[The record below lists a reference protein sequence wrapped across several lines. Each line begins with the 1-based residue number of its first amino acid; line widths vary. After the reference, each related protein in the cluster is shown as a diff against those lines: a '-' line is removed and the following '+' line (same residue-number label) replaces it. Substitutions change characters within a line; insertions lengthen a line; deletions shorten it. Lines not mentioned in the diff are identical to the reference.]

1 MLYIDILL
9 FLIYFKLAKCGVTLI
24 FGVILYWVKYSI
36 YWAYTLCQ
44 TLIYVLEIYL
54 WTQEVPI
61 LKNLN
66 EFQVVSIPD
75 SFLFTGFL
83 DKIFQSQSH
92 HKGLNSN
99 KILSISV
106 SASFPLYSPHLKES
120 ARFSKIY
127 LGYMS
132 WVGSILSYFHI
143 FLSLSLDLSSPF
155 PPSLPPFLPSFFCFF
170 FLLTS

>member
-1 MLYIDILL
+1 M
-9 FLIYFKLAKCGVTLI
+9 
-24 FGVILYWVKYSI
+24 
-36 YWAYTLCQ
+36 
-44 TLIYVLEIYL
+44 
-54 WTQEVPI
+54 
-61 LKNLN
+61 N

-132 WVGSILSYFHI
+132 WVGSIRSYFHI

-155 PPSLPPFLPSFFCFF
+155 PPSLPPFLPSFFLFF
-170 FLLTS
+170 FPTNILSIGPSERSELISLSLNSSVWIGVSSGISSYLMDRNDYFSFEGQFFPTALSSQ